1 MTFASWKGLDLLE
14 GCGTY
19 QLPLSSTRSLYL
31 SLCILSLS
39 LFPRLDSARTSLWT
53 VLVQTILPQWNLHRI
68 IMAKRCTYVGLHW
81 PQQTQIQTCFF
92 PIVFQWWNKGRANS
106 ARLIWSYMDIWC
118 IYTNMWGVLQCKRDK
133 SCWMGGNTEVVN
145 TLLVPGMSEPTG
157 RRGNEVTNGS
167 LTVQIGRNVKDFCLE
182 VDVWLVWKIMML
194 NEMEVWFVIDYI
206 YNWDDSLM
214 ESENT
219 DIVMEWNR
227 PWN

>member
-39 LFPRLDSARTSLWT
+39 LFPRFDSARTSLWT

-81 PQQTQIQTCFF
+81 PQQTQTQTCFF

-106 ARLIWSYMDIWC
+106 ARLIWFDLIW
-118 IYTNMWGVLQCKRDK
+118 IYDVYTQIC
-133 SCWMGGNTEVVN
+133 EVFYSAKETKVVGWVA
-145 TLLVPGMSEPTG
+145 TPRLSTPFWCLDEWTRG

-167 LTVQIGRNVKDFCLE
+167 LTVQVLE
-182 VDVWLVWKIMML
+182 K
-194 NEMEVWFVIDYI
+194 
-206 YNWDDSLM
+206 
-214 ESENT
+214 
-219 DIVMEWNR
+219 R
-227 PWN
+227 